1 MPNFSLILKSRLILR
16 LFNITVCA
24 KNWYKL
30 PFAVRLRII
39 NNTKPKT
46 ARTIKHWKRVVTD
59 YRKIAISNAARKC
72 LADCSLTL

>member
-1 MPNFSLILKSRLILR
+1 MPNFSWILKSRLIIR
-16 LFNITVCA
+16 LFNITVYYFSS

-46 ARTIKHWKRVVTD
+46 ARTTKRRRRVFTD
-59 YRKIAISNAARKC
+59 YRKIAILNAARK
-72 LADCSLTL
+72 

>member
-16 LFNITVCA
+16 LFNITVYA

-46 ARTIKHWKRVVTD
+46 ASTIKRRKRVAPD
-59 YRKIAISNAARKC
+59 YRRIAISNAARK
-72 LADCSLTL
+72 